1 MPLRKTFTMDEKTL
15 RRYHD
20 ELGGTLG
27 DALLAPTRIYVGA
40 LKAVRE
46 AGVRIRGCSHITGGG
61 FYENIPRMLPE
72 GKRAVVEKNSYPVPA
87 IFTMLAREGNVAEQM
102 MYNTY
107 NMGLGMVVALDPS
120 DVDTAMEAMRAA
132 GDTPYVV
139 GRIVDGEKGVD
150 LC

>member
-1 MPLRKTFTMDEKTL
+1 
-15 RRYHD
+15 
-20 ELGGTLG
+20 
-27 DALLAPTRIYVGA
+27 
-40 LKAVRE
+40 
-46 AGVRIRGCSHITGGG
+46 
-61 FYENIPRMLPE
+61 MLPE